1 MMCTTGQVWPSLHVW
16 ITSTIFGHLGCM
28 AVVYITRPQVQEM
41 FPIWIKTSA
50 CFFIIILQ
58 ICPWRVSLGWSSWMV
73 VSFPGSPS
81 FSLESL
87 GMRLRLW

>member
-28 AVVYITRPQVQEM
+28 PVVYITRPQVQEM

-50 CFFIIILQ
+50 CFFLLLLLLLFYKSA
-58 ICPWRVSLGWSSWMV
+58 PGGFLLVGVVGW
-73 VSFPGSPS
+73 
-81 FSLESL
+81 
-87 GMRLRLW
+87 LW